1 MKWVVGILLLLNI
14 GVYMW
19 GSWYKPVPPSVPAD
33 MRAPVNASKMR
44 PLQPAAPAMQNAGQT
59 DHTGPLCVSIGPFNT
74 AAQAARAGA
83 ILRQFGVAKSRQELL
98 GSTVTSYRVYLPSLP
113 SRGAAERQRAEL
125 TDLGIKDHYIVEEP
139 GKENAISLGLFSIE
153 ENAAALLRRLAER
166 GVKARQETLYST
178 RDTFW
183 VVAELKKAPQWQR
196 LEQQKWPSRGA
207 QVLSHACPE
216 EPAKAA
222 EPTSV
227 QKRPGPS

>member
-14 GVYMW
+14 SVYMW
-19 GSWYKPVPPSVPAD
+19 GSWYKPVAPTVPAD
-33 MRAPVNASKMR
+33 MRAPINASKMR
-44 PLQPAAPAMQNAGQT
+44 LLQPAAPITQIAGQT
-59 DHTGPLCVSIGPFNT
+59 APLCVSIGPFNT

-83 ILRQFGVAKSRQELL
+83 ILRQLGIAKPRQELL

-113 SRGAAERQRAEL
+113 SRAAAEHRRVEL
-125 TDLGIKDHYIVEEP
+125 TRLGIKDHYILEEP

-153 ENAAALLRRLAER
+153 ENAVALLGHLEEK

-183 VVAELKKAPQWQR
+183 VVAELKAPQWQG
-196 LEQQKWPSRGA
+196 LKQQKWPGRGA
-207 QVLSHACPE
+207 QVLSRACPE

-222 EPTSV
+222 EPSSV
-227 QKRPGPS
+227 PGRPDPS